1 MIVNSLSA
9 ACLLSLLVGSSVCA
23 SELDPYRLNP
33 AVQPLKQQ
41 LEMTIDPNRP
51 DYVGS
56 THIVLEVREAV
67 ESVVLHAQDI
77 TILGATFGP
86 EGAPASAAFERLEQ
100 SMLHISTGSTI
111 EPGEYELH
119 STSKIASIP
128 TVSACIALKRTTD
141 TTSLLNWKRL
151 KLGRRFLASTSQRT
165 SFRGRLL

>member
-1 MIVNSLSA
+1 MIVKGMSA
-9 ACLLSLLVGSSVCA
+9 ACLLLLLAGSSVCA

-33 AVQPLKQQ
+33 AVQPLKQR

-86 EGAPASAAFERLEQ
+86 EGAPAIAAFEQLEQ

-119 STSKIASIP
+119 IDFEDNFNTDSISMYRVEENDRYHVITQLEASEAREAFP
-128 TVSACIALKRTTD
+128 CFDVKNSQLLKMR
-141 TTSLLNWKRL
+141 
-151 KLGRRFLASTSQRT
+151 
-165 SFRGRLL
+165 